1 MSAKDERIILDDDDD
16 WFILD
21 DDDDWFVLER
31 SSMSRPAVPVKVEG
45 VVSVSESARTGEDPT
60 AVPSTMSLPTGVV
73 GNPSPGPIL
82 PEPVTEPLTWTGE
95 DRTLVPASAPATT
108 PAPLS
113 TNVLKPSPWTGE
125 DQTGVPLSAAIPVP
139 QPEKSAPSANPGT
152 WQGEDRT
159 VAPGTTPPAGAP
171 GATPPAGP
179 RAAPDIKTA
188 NVRQTSDRL
197 RTLKGFSKPDTAWII
212 NGRTG
217 PLSGQRLGD
226 FQIGGVIGEGGM
238 GLVYRARQISLDRR
252 AALKALASNLTSDD
266 GLVRRFFAEAHSASV
281 IQSQH
286 VVQVF
291 FAGEI
296 SGNVFYAME
305 FVDGGDLALMA
316 RQARDAGSPVPA
328 GLVAQLMSQAARG
341 LQAAAEHGIV
351 HRDIKPQ
358 NLLLSP
364 EGVVKIA
371 DFGIAK
377 VLGEQ
382 SLTLAGQ
389 SVGTPAYC
397 SPEQGRG
404 QPVDHRSDL
413 YSLGVVLYELLTG
426 SKPFS
431 GSDANALIYQHNYV
445 EPKAPRQIDAAI
457 PETLEAVCMRL
468 LQKEPDQ
475 RFQSAAEVAEILER
489 FVIGEQPTQLPW
501 TPTLGTGA
509 PAAFAR
515 DHGGWKR
522 WLWPAVAAAGILVAG
537 GIATA
542 LLVTGDGKT
551 RDEVLRHRAALAVLD
566 RAEPIPASA
575 VGDLSWLAR
584 ELGGGNPDVRRWQD
598 KLTRVATL
606 EKRLRELDV
615 PGDLTAARHQALAAD
630 LAAYQ
635 ADTGASGPLVE
646 RWRGSLARYDREVTA
661 LRGELAALDAPPPLA
676 RTVVERCRP
685 PLERYAAMVA
695 SDDAALMRWRQVEA
709 RRTAE
714 IAALASSLSRLDA
727 ADTVLTAALGETL
740 TAELARFVALEGD
753 DATTRARRV
762 RLDAFAKDLAA
773 LRGRLARIDRV
784 ETVTI
789 PLAQE
794 LTPDLDRHRALVA
807 ANDPVQAGWEAKVAT
822 GRARAAALRRDLAT
836 LLDATKVL
844 DAAALTAATRSLAEY
859 RALVSSDDGNLLAW
873 ERRLAREQADIDALR
888 AVAKCLDGQRRLAAA
903 DREACTVAVDTLAQ
917 RGFTGGVELEGWRR
931 RLAQDQAATA
941 QLRNSLRALALAGA
955 LHTAEAGQLTTKLAE
970 SVGAADPELQNIEA
984 RRAVSLRLRARLVPL
999 DAVRPEPEGVTTLLN
1014 DYAALVPAGD
1024 ADLARW
1030 RGKVAR
1036 IAEVVAVL
1044 TPLDTPGR
1052 PYAQATADLEK
1063 LTALVGKD
1071 DPRVVRWSARL
1082 ADCAAFRSRLAAL
1095 DRLMVLELK
1104 PKHPPETDLAAWEI
1118 LVGKD
1123 DPEAVRWRARLIQLS
1138 GPPTPAWASAAGRDR
1153 FGPWIA
1159 ATVGANTVRLRHV
1172 PVGDTRIGSPEDE
1185 PGREAD
1191 ERQTRIRLSASYWLA
1206 ETEVTQALWKTV
1218 MDSDPSRFPGAQR
1231 PVESVSAT
1239 EAETFGQRLAQRLPG
1254 SAFRLPTAAEWE
1266 HACRAGGEGRWF
1278 GPDGPVGENQLK
1290 DTAHHGRSEGH
1301 QDVGVLLP
1309 NAFGLYDLHGN
1320 VWEWCADRFGPQ
1332 FADGSDD
1339 PIGRRGSQREIR
1351 GGSWAD
1357 PAKALRAAN
1366 RVGLDPTARSRMVG
1380 LRIACTA
1387 VWPAAVAAAGTAS
1400 AAGAVKA
1407 VP

>member
-16 WFILD
+16 WF
-21 DDDDWFVLER
+21 VLEG
-31 SSMSRPAVPVKVEG
+31 SSMSRPAVPAVKVEG
-45 VVSVSESARTGEDPT
+45 VESLAESARAGEDPT
-60 AVPSTMSLPTGVV
+60 AVPSTMAVPTGAAA
-73 GNPSPGPIL
+73 NPAPGAPTT
-82 PEPVTEPLTWTGE
+82 EPVTEPLTWTGE

-125 DQTGVPLSAAIPVP
+125 DQTGVP
-139 QPEKSAPSANPGT
+139 QSAPAQEPAPPPASANPSPWEGD
-152 WQGEDRT
+152 DRT
-159 VAPGTTPPAGAP
+159 VAPVSAPAP
-171 GATPPAGP
+171 VSRPQ
-179 RAAPDIKTA
+179 DQVKTA
-188 NVRQTSDRL
+188 QVPQKSDRL
-197 RTLKGFSKPDTAWII
+197 RAVKGFSKPDTAWII
-212 NGRTG
+212 GGRTG

-305 FVDGGDLALMA
+305 FVDGGDLAILA
-316 RQARDAGSPVPA
+316 RQSRDGGSPLPP
-328 GLVAQLMSQAARG
+328 GMVAQLMSQAARG

-364 EGVVKIA
+364 EGLVKIA

-389 SVGTPAYC
+389 SVGTPAYS

-426 SKPFS
+426 SKPFT

-445 EPKAPRQIDAAI
+445 EPKQPRQIDAAI

-475 RFQSAAEVAEILER
+475 RFQSAVEVAEILER
-489 FVIGEQPTQLPW
+489 FVIGEQPTQPPW

-522 WLWPAVAAAGILVAG
+522 WLWPAVAAAGIVVAG

-542 LLVTGDGKT
+542 LLVTGDGKI
-551 RDEVLRHRAALAVLD
+551 RDEILRHRAALAVLD
-566 RAEPIPASA
+566 RAEPVPASA
-575 VGDLSWLAR
+575 AGDLAWLAR
-584 ELGGGNPDVRRWQD
+584 ELGDGNPDVRRWQD

-606 EKRLRELDV
+606 EKRLRELDA
-615 PGDLTAARHQALAAD
+615 PGDLAFSRQQALAAD

-646 RWRGSLARYDREVTA
+646 RWRAVLARHEREVAA

-676 RTVVERCRP
+676 RAVVERLRQ
-685 PLERYAAMVA
+685 PLDRYAVMVA
-695 SDDAALMRWRQVEA
+695 ADDAALARWRQVEA

-714 IAALASSLSRLDA
+714 VAALSASLARLDA
-727 ADTVLTAALGETL
+727 ADTVLTAILAETL
-740 TAELARFVALEGD
+740 SSELARFTALEGD
-753 DATTRARRV
+753 DAATRARRA

-794 LTPDLDRHRALVA
+794 LTPDLERHRGLVA
-807 ANDPVQAGWEAKVAT
+807 ANDPVQTGWEAKVAA
-822 GRARAAALRRDLAT
+822 GRARTAALRRDLGA
-836 LLDATKVL
+836 LLDGSKVL
-844 DAAALTAATRSLAEY
+844 NATELTGATRLLGEY

-873 ERRLAREQADIDALR
+873 ERRLAREQADVEALR
-888 AVAKCLDGQRRLAAA
+888 AVARCLDDQRRLAPA
-903 DREACTVAVDTLAQ
+903 DREACVAAVDTLAA

-941 QLRNSLRALALAGA
+941 QLRNSLRALTLAGA
-955 LHTAEAGQLTTKLAE
+955 LHTAEAGQLAAKLGE
-970 SVGAADPELQNIEA
+970 SAGAADPELRNIQD
-984 RRAVSLRLRARLVPL
+984 RRAAALRLRSRLAPL
-999 DAVRPEPEGVTTLLN
+999 DAVRPEPEGAAGLLSE
-1014 DYAALVPAGD
+1014 YAGLVPAGD

-1030 RGKVAR
+1030 RGKVAQ
-1036 IAEVVAVL
+1036 IAEMAAVL
-1044 TPLDTPGR
+1044 IQLDTPSR
-1052 PYAQATADLEK
+1052 PYAQAAADLEK
-1063 LTALVGKD
+1063 LTALVGPE
-1071 DPRVVRWSARL
+1071 DPRVVRWAGRL
-1082 ADCAAFRSRLAAL
+1082 ADFAAFRGRLTAL
-1095 DRLMVLELK
+1095 DQLMVLELK
-1104 PKHPPETDLAAWEI
+1104 PKHPPEKDLAAWEA

-1123 DPEAVRWRARLIQLS
+1123 DPEAVRWRARLAQLS
-1138 GPPTPAWASAAGRDR
+1138 GPPVPAWASASGRDR

-1159 ATVGANTVRLRHV
+1159 ATVGANTLRLRHV

-1185 PGREAD
+1185 PGRDAD

-1218 MDSDPSRFPGAQR
+1218 MDSDPSRYPGAQR
-1231 PVESVSAT
+1231 PVESISAR
-1239 EAETFGQRLAQRLPG
+1239 EAETFCQRLGERLHG
-1254 SAFRLPTAAEWE
+1254 TAFRLPTAAEWE
-1266 HACRAGGEGRWF
+1266 HACRAGGDGRWF
-1278 GPDGPVGENQLK
+1278 GPDGAIDDGHLNDV
-1290 DTAHHGRSEGH
+1290 ARFGRNEGH
-1301 QDVGVLLP
+1301 QEVGALLP
-1309 NAFGLYDLHGN
+1309 NALGLYDLHGN

-1332 FADGSDD
+1332 PGDGAVD
-1339 PIGRRGSQREIR
+1339 PVSRRGEQREIR

-1357 PAKALRAAN
+1357 PIKALRAAN
-1366 RVGLDPTARSRMVG
+1366 RVGVDPAARSRMVG

-1387 VWPAAVAAAGTAS
+1387 VWPATESEPAT
-1400 AAGAVKA
+1400 GAVKA
-1407 VP
+1407 AP